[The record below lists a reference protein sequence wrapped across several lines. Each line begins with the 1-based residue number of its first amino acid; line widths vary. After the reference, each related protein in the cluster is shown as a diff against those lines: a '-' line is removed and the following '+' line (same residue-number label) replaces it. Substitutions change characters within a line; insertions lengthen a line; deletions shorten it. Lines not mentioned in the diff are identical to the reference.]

1 MTIVTW
7 RNTAVVLAALCGY
20 QRWQS
25 CTEEAPPPRARASEV
40 RRAVGPAPTLTP
52 RPSEPASLGQPDPLG
67 EPVAAAGAPGM
78 TFHGFRV
85 PAWAMRL
92 APQPGETRRAYRD
105 RILPLAEMAA
115 APQRA
120 RVARARDDFAH
131 LDPRQRA
138 ELDAAV
144 TESAQAIQDR
154 VAAAF
159 ASGELRP
166 ATLKP
171 MTGIAIARDV
181 LTIVDRGNTR
191 FLDTLAPEQRTRLA
205 SHRFDFADYLLFTA
219 RWEDALR
226 ALD

>member
-7 RNTAVVLAALCGY
+7 RNTAVVLAALCCY
-20 QRWQS
+20 QRWQG
-25 CTEEAPPPRARASEV
+25 CTEDAPPARARASDV
-40 RRAVGPAPTLTP
+40 RRTAGPATTAAP
-52 RPSEPASLGQPDPLG
+52 RPAVPTPLG
-67 EPVAAAGAPGM
+67 EPGPIGEPLAAAGVPGK

-85 PAWAMRL
+85 PGWAMRL

-120 RVARARDDFAH
+120 RVARTRDDFA
-131 LDPRQRA
+131 LDPHQRT

-144 TESAQAIQDR
+144 SEAAQAIQDR
-154 VAAAF
+154 VVAAF
-159 ASGELRP
+159 AGDELRP
-166 ATLKP
+166 AALKP

-191 FLDTLAPEQRTRLA
+191 FLDTLTLDQRTRLA
-205 SHRFDFADYLLFTA
+205 SHRFDFADYLVFTA
-219 RWEDALR
+219 HWEDALH